1 MSHLPLPM
9 LENYREIG
17 GVMIFF
23 MKDHR
28 SAQAVS
34 NVKIYCHADLAII
47 LQYILHRALVIARSI
62 ELEITSSTV
71 GSKVYSNFRDR
82 FS

>member
-9 LENYREIG
+9 LENYREIC
-17 GVMIFF
+17 GVTIFF

-34 NVKIYCHADLAII
+34 NVKIYCHADLAIKEYNI
-47 LQYILHRALVIARSI
+47 FCT
-62 ELEITSSTV
+62 EPSSSHV
-71 GSKVYSNFRDR
+71 LLNWKSPPRR
-82 FS
+82 